1 MLQLLDLELQLAGQT
16 LIHRFS
22 LDIAKGEIV
31 TLMGPSGCGKTSLLS
46 GISGTLETPLHIK
59 GAVLLNGKNLNALKP
74 HKRRIGRMFQDDVLF
89 PHLTIGENLLFG
101 MPKGKHSQRL
111 FAMRQ
116 GLVEIELDGFENRA
130 PHTLSGGQRQRASLM
145 RSLLAKPDCMV
156 LDEPFSKLDQSL
168 RGSIAQKTFE
178 ILKQYK
184 IPTLL
189 VTHHLDD
196 APMNGRILQIT
207 PEGKVVDVR

>member
-1 MLQLLDLELQLAGQT
+1 MLQLLNLELLISSQT
-16 LIHRFS
+16 LIQPFS
-22 LDIAKGEIV
+22 LDIAEGEIV

-46 GISGTLETPLHIK
+46 GISGTLEPPLHIK
-59 GAVLLNGKNLNALKP
+59 GTLLLNGKDLFLLKP
-74 HKRRIGRMFQDDVLF
+74 HQRRVGRMFQDDVLF

-101 MPKGKHSQRL
+101 LLKGNRAERL
-111 FAMRQ
+111 KQMRQ
-116 GLVEIELDGFENRA
+116 GLHKIELDGFENRA
-130 PHTLSGGQRQRASLM
+130 PHTLSGGQRQRVSLM
-145 RSLLAKPDCMV
+145 RSLLAKPDCML

-178 ILKQYK
+178 ILKQHK

-196 APMNGRILQIT
+196 VPMNGRILQIT
-207 PEGKVVDVR
+207 PQGKVVDVG

>member
-1 MLQLLDLELQLAGQT
+1 MLQLLNLELLISSQT
-16 LIHRFS
+16 LMQPFS
-22 LDIAKGEIV
+22 LDIAEGEIV

-46 GISGTLETPLHIK
+46 GISGTLESPLHIK
-59 GAVLLNGKNLNALKP
+59 GTLLLNGKNLLLLKP
-74 HKRRIGRMFQDDVLF
+74 HQRGVGRMFQDDVLF

-101 MPKGKHSQRL
+101 LLKGNRAERL
-111 FAMRQ
+111 KQMRQ
-116 GLVEIELDGFENRA
+116 GLHKIELDGFENRA
-130 PHTLSGGQRQRASLM
+130 PHTLSGGQRQRVSLM
-145 RSLLAKPDCMV
+145 RSLLAKPDCML

-178 ILKQYK
+178 ILKQHK

-207 PEGKVVDVR
+207 PQGKVVDVG